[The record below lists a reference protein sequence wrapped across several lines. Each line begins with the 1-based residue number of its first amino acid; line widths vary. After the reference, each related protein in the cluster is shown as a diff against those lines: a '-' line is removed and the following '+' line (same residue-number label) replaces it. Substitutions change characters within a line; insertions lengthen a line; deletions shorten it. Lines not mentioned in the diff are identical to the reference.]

1 MPELPPDESSI
12 ASAGADPGRRKAAAE
27 ARGVPETDQLGG
39 KVNRENSL
47 TFRPVQGQRG
57 RPRSR
62 AKGDRIERE
71 IVSRHADSSPRRPVP
86 RSYPVLK
93 PAASQFDYGAIP
105 PSLVPNL
112 QAQAKLIKDMIA
124 KTTAG
129 LIEVGRNL
137 TAVKQQLDHGQFM
150 DWVEIEVGIVKR
162 TAQSYMAIARL
173 ADAKGATVALLPPT
187 TAHRLAAISAPVEVV
202 DHVLDRAVN
211 GVIVPDGEV
220 EEMFR
225 NARNQRK
232 QAKKKD
238 RRSRVA
244 SASAYR
250 RSEAGRRKEELCRL
264 EREDQRKRSQE
275 EASRI
280 AADLIREIGSTGAT
294 RVVALMSSDI
304 ADDVLAELR
313 KQLSPDEFDKQP
325 SCEGATAGASA

>member
-1 MPELPPDESSI
+1 MSELPPDEPFI
-12 ASAGADPGRRKAAAE
+12 ATVRADAGRRKAAAE

-93 PAASQFDYGAIP
+93 PAASQFYGAIP

-137 TAVKQQLDHGQFM
+137 IAVKQQLDHGQFM

>member
-1 MPELPPDESSI
+1 MNSTN
-12 ASAGADPGRRKAAAE
+12 RNAAE

-39 KVNRENSL
+39 RVNRENSL
-47 TFRPVQGQRG
+47 TTRSVQGHRAG
-57 RPRSR
+57 RRPRL
-62 AKGDRIERE
+62 KGDRIERE

-124 KTTAG
+124 KTTEG

-137 TAVKQQLDHGQFM
+137 IAVKQQLDHGQFI
-150 DWVEIEVGIVKR
+150 DWVEIEVGIVRR

-173 ADAKGATVALLPPT
+173 AEAKGATVALLRPT
-187 TAHRLAAISAPVEVV
+187 TAHRLAAMSAPVEVV

-211 GVIVPDGEV
+211 GEIVPDGEV
-220 EEMFR
+220 DEMFK

-244 SASAYR
+244 SAAAYR
-250 RSEAGRRKEELCRL
+250 RSEAGCRKEELCRL
-264 EREDQRKRSQE
+264 ERERRQE

-280 AADLIREIGSTGAT
+280 AADLIRELGSTGAT

>member
-1 MPELPPDESSI
+1 
-12 ASAGADPGRRKAAAE
+12 
-27 ARGVPETDQLGG
+27 
-39 KVNRENSL
+39 
-47 TFRPVQGQRG
+47 
-57 RPRSR
+57 
-62 AKGDRIERE
+62 
-71 IVSRHADSSPRRPVP
+71 
-86 RSYPVLK
+86 
-93 PAASQFDYGAIP
+93 
-105 PSLVPNL
+105 
-112 QAQAKLIKDMIA
+112 
-124 KTTAG
+124 
-129 LIEVGRNL
+129 
-137 TAVKQQLDHGQFM
+137 
-150 DWVEIEVGIVKR
+150 
-162 TAQSYMAIARL
+162 MAIARL

>member
-1 MPELPPDESSI
+1 MSELPPDEPFI
-12 ASAGADPGRRKAAAE
+12 ATVRADAGRRKAAAE

-93 PAASQFDYGAIP
+93 PAASQFYGAIP

-124 KTTAG
+124 KTTAD

-137 TAVKQQLDHGQFM
+137 IAVKQQLDHGQFM

>member
-1 MPELPPDESSI
+1 MSKLPPYEP
-12 ASAGADPGRRKAAAE
+12 SAAEADAGRRKAAAK
-27 ARGVPETDQLGG
+27 ARGVPETDKPGA
-39 KVNRENSL
+39 KVARGNSL
-47 TFRPVQGQRG
+47 TSRPVQAQRCG
-57 RPRSR
+57 SRSR
-62 AKGDRIERE
+62 AKGDDIERE
-71 IVSRHADSSPRRPVP
+71 TVPQDADNFPRRPVP
-86 RSYPVLK
+86 RSYSVLK
-93 PAASQFDYGAIP
+93 SAASHFDYCGIS
-105 PSLVPNL
+105 PSLVPKL
-112 QAQAKLIKDMIA
+112 QAQAKLIKNLIA
-124 KTTAG
+124 KTTEG
-129 LIEVGRNL
+129 LIEIGRNL
-137 TAVKQQLDHGQFM
+137 VAVKQQLDHGQFM

-264 EREDQRKRSQE
+264 EREDQRKRRQE
-275 EASRI
+275 EASSI
-280 AADLIREIGSTGAT
+280 AADLIQEIDSTGAT
-294 RVVALMSSDI
+294 RVVAMMSSDI

-313 KQLSPDEFDKQP
+313 KQLSPDEFDR
-325 SCEGATAGASA
+325 ATAGASA

>member
-1 MPELPPDESSI
+1 MSTAVISS
-12 ASAGADPGRRKAAAE
+12 ARPARVHKLAA
-27 ARGVPETDQLGG
+27 T
-39 KVNRENSL
+39 
-47 TFRPVQGQRG
+47 
-57 RPRSR
+57 
-62 AKGDRIERE
+62 
-71 IVSRHADSSPRRPVP
+71 
-86 RSYPVLK
+86 
-93 PAASQFDYGAIP
+93 QFDYNT
-105 PSLVPNL
+105 VPASIRSDL
-112 QAQAKLIKDMIA
+112 QAQAKLIKKLIA

-137 TAVKQQLDHGQFM
+137 IAVKQQLDHGQFM

>member
-1 MPELPPDESSI
+1 MSTAVISS
-12 ASAGADPGRRKAAAE
+12 
-27 ARGVPETDQLGG
+27 AR
-39 KVNRENSL
+39 
-47 TFRPVQGQRG
+47 
-57 RPRSR
+57 
-62 AKGDRIERE
+62 
-71 IVSRHADSSPRRPVP
+71 
-86 RSYPVLK
+86 
-93 PAASQFDYGAIP
+93 PARVHKLAVTQFDYNT
-105 PSLVPNL
+105 VPASIRSDL
-112 QAQAKLIKDMIA
+112 QAQAKLIKKLIA
-124 KTTAG
+124 KTTAD

-137 TAVKQQLDHGQFM
+137 IAVKQQLDHGQFM

-244 SASAYR
+244 SASASR
-250 RSEAGRRKEELCRL
+250 RSAAELCRL
-264 EREDQRKRSQE
+264 EREDQRTRSQE

>member
-1 MPELPPDESSI
+1 MSTAVISS
-12 ASAGADPGRRKAAAE
+12 ARPARVHKLAA
-27 ARGVPETDQLGG
+27 T
-39 KVNRENSL
+39 
-47 TFRPVQGQRG
+47 
-57 RPRSR
+57 
-62 AKGDRIERE
+62 
-71 IVSRHADSSPRRPVP
+71 
-86 RSYPVLK
+86 
-93 PAASQFDYGAIP
+93 QFDYNT
-105 PSLVPNL
+105 VPASIRSDL

-137 TAVKQQLDHGQFM
+137 IAVKQQLDHGQFM

-211 GVIVPDGEV
+211 GEIVPDGQV
-220 EEMFR
+220 KDMFK

-232 QAKKKD
+232 QAREKD
-238 RRSRVA
+238 RRSRAA
-244 SASAYR
+244 SEAAYR
-250 RSEAGRRKEELCRL
+250 RSEAGRRKEELRRL
-264 EREDQRKRSQE
+264 EWKHQRKRRQE
-275 EASRI
+275 EASKI
-280 AADLIREIGSTGAT
+280 AADLIRELGSTGAT
-294 RVVALMSSDI
+294 RVVELMSSDI

>member
-1 MPELPPDESSI
+1 
-12 ASAGADPGRRKAAAE
+12 
-27 ARGVPETDQLGG
+27 
-39 KVNRENSL
+39 
-47 TFRPVQGQRG
+47 
-57 RPRSR
+57 
-62 AKGDRIERE
+62 
-71 IVSRHADSSPRRPVP
+71 
-86 RSYPVLK
+86 
-93 PAASQFDYGAIP
+93 
-105 PSLVPNL
+105 
-112 QAQAKLIKDMIA
+112 
-124 KTTAG
+124 
-129 LIEVGRNL
+129 
-137 TAVKQQLDHGQFM
+137 
-150 DWVEIEVGIVKR
+150 
-162 TAQSYMAIARL
+162 MAIARL
-173 ADAKGATVALLPPT
+173 ADAKGATVALLRPT

-304 ADDVLAELR
+304 ADEVLAELR
-313 KQLSPDEFDKQP
+313 KQLSPDEIDKQP

>member
-1 MPELPPDESSI
+1 
-12 ASAGADPGRRKAAAE
+12 
-27 ARGVPETDQLGG
+27 
-39 KVNRENSL
+39 
-47 TFRPVQGQRG
+47 
-57 RPRSR
+57 
-62 AKGDRIERE
+62 
-71 IVSRHADSSPRRPVP
+71 
-86 RSYPVLK
+86 
-93 PAASQFDYGAIP
+93 
-105 PSLVPNL
+105 
-112 QAQAKLIKDMIA
+112 MIA
-124 KTTAG
+124 KTTAD

-137 TAVKQQLDHGQFM
+137 IAVKQQLDHGQFM

-250 RSEAGRRKEELCRL
+250 RSEAGRRL